1 MCARAKVT
9 KIALNLYFDAAVL
22 VIASLGGAAK
32 YWLCRHRTG
41 AHRLRRCSKALAFRH
56 RAAPASATKQ
66 SISLQA
72 QGRNAPASAAQ
83 QSIGLQ
89 AQESASLG
97 DAEPGG

>member
-32 YWLCRHRTG
+32 YWLCRHR
-41 AHRLRRCSKALAFRH
+41 
-56 RAAPASATKQ
+56 AAPASATKQ

-72 QGRNAPASAAQ
+72 QGSA
-83 QSIGLQ
+83 G
-89 AQESASLG
+89 LG